1 MKGQEMM
8 KGLSMIRPQYIQ
20 EAEFENIAEK
30 TQTAGARSSKIPKIW
45 LIAALIGTMLLM
57 MGAAA
62 FTRWSTSMQT
72 RYNPSEVIKQQAE
85 DSGLSVLL
93 EDADGT
99 GKPNEVLRVTDQ
111 GITITAVQTIVD
123 EYSAELTF
131 RIEGFEL
138 PEGRVPAA
146 WPLVTIDGKDDFYWG
161 QTGSFFNGITRDE
174 EGNLV
179 YLDGTPVQIDAS
191 GCFISRYAAN
201 DGSMEYTHHIGF
213 RETDGRYFGKEIV
226 VTFPYIGLQ
235 STQKAGENERTVEG
249 NWTLRWTLTG
259 TENKITIAPNA
270 QIGDS
275 GVVLLDAE
283 IGQRSIRT
291 RYRVAEL
298 WEGWDELV
306 NLPQEVRGVRMTDGS
321 VHPCLGTTDGFE
333 DPDNM
338 IYLVES
344 NFYDS
349 ILDISQVEALL
360 FHKGWEKDSA
370 GERTIET
377 FYEIPIK

>member
-1 MKGQEMM
+1 MNGQTIM
-8 KGLSMIRPQYIQ
+8 KGLNLINPRYIN
-20 EAEFENIAEK
+20 EAEFDSIEEEGRAASVQK
-30 TQTAGARSSKIPKIW
+30 RRIPKLW
-45 LIAALIGTMLLM
+45 LIAALIGTMLLL

-93 EDADGT
+93 EDGDGT
-99 GKPNEVLRVTDQ
+99 GNPNEVLCVTDQ

-131 RIEGFEL
+131 RVEGFEL
-138 PEGRVPAA
+138 PEGSVPAA

-161 QTGSFFNGITRDE
+161 QTGSFFDGITRDE
-174 EGNLV
+174 KGNLV
-179 YLDGTPVQIDAS
+179 YLDGNPVQTDAS
-191 GCFISRYAAN
+191 GCFISRYSAN

-213 RETDGRYFGKEIV
+213 QETDGRYFGKEIV

-235 STQKAGENERTVEG
+235 STQNAGQDERTVEG

-291 RYRVAEL
+291 RYHVADL

-306 NLPQEVRGVRMTDGS
+306 DLPQEVCGVRMNDGS
-321 VHPCLGTTDGFE
+321 VHLCLAATSGFE
-333 DPDNM
+333 DQDSM
-338 IYLVES
+338 IYFAES